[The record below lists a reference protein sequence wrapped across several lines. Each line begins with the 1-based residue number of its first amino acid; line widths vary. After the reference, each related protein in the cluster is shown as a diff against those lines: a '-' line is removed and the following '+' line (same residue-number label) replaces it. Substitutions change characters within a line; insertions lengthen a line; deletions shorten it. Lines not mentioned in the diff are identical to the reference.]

1 MLDPVPVPLSGG
13 SGLTP
18 TEIMY
23 ASITKPS
30 AVIRT
35 MMTRDRARRSR
46 AQ

>member
-1 MLDPVPVPLSGG
+1 MLDPVHVPLRRG

-35 MMTRDRARRSR
+35 MMTGDRTRRSK